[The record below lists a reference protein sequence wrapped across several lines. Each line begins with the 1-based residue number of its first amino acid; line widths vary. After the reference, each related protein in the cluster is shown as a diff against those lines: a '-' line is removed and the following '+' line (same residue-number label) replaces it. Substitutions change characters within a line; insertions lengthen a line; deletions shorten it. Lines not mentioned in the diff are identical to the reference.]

1 MSKPAKRKS
10 SGGGRSNGSSRSTGK
25 AEEREGPH
33 ERRVRM
39 LAEAVMS
46 EAYRRN
52 GPPTREEV
60 KAVMDDQQ
68 WMEAWYAEYAR
79 EA

>member
-1 MSKPAKRKS
+1 
-10 SGGGRSNGSSRSTGK
+10 
-25 AEEREGPH
+25 
-33 ERRVRM
+33 M

-68 WMEAWYAEYAR
+68 WVEAWYAEYER
-79 EA
+79 EAETLHANRGT